1 MNSVEIAY
9 LTIKA
14 LRGMPTEEIRQVQL
28 EVNALLEPQTVYAEE
43 YRRLLNKCGK
53 VLAERHETLSGGLY
67 SMPRH
72 GSRIGCRQRR
82 ITSARHNNSATL
94 C

>member
-28 EVNALLEPQTVYAEE
+28 EVNALLETQTVYAEE

-67 SMPRH
+67 SMPRY
-72 GSRIGCRQRR
+72 GREIEFKQRK
-82 ITSARHNNSATL
+82 IANARLSKADKI

>member
-28 EVNALLEPQTVYAEE
+28 EVNALLEPK
-43 YRRLLNKCGK
+43 R
-53 VLAERHETLSGGLY
+53 
-67 SMPRH
+67 SMLKN
-72 GSRIGCRQRR
+72 IGDC
-82 ITSARHNNSATL
+82 
-94 C
+94 

>member
-28 EVNALLEPQTVYAEE
+28 EVNALLETQTVYAEE
-43 YRRLLNKCGK
+43 YRRLLNKYGK

-67 SMPRH
+67 SMPRYE
-72 GSRIGCRQRR
+72 SRIGERKSV
-82 ITSARHNNSATL
+82 TMNARHNSNAIL